1 MNRSDVTAG
10 ESYKEFLQQ
19 PVENE
24 LCLSNVS
31 PHEVHK
37 VVKNFKNKSTLDTK
51 ISALKIA
58 NNLLNFTSILAK
70 IINKSFNEGVFP
82 QQLKTAR
89 VVPIFK
95 EGTKTEV
102 GNYRPILLLSS
113 ISKIFEKLMFNR
125 ITEFLNFNGILHE
138 MQYGFRQGRSCEH
151 ALLKAKQVLL
161 DSLSRRQVSLLLLI
175 DFSKAFDM
183 VEHSILLKKIEHYGI
198 RGKASQLI
206 TSYLHN

>member
-1 MNRSDVTAG
+1 MG
-10 ESYKEFLQQ
+10 
-19 PVENE
+19 
-24 LCLSNVS
+24 LSNHL
-31 PHEVHK
+31 P
-37 VVKNFKNKSTLDTK
+37 K
-51 ISALKIA
+51 IVL
-58 NNLLNFTSILAK
+58 
-70 IINKSFNEGVFP
+70 INKSFNEGVFP

-95 EGTKTEV
+95 KGSKTEV
-102 GNYRPILLLSS
+102 GNYRPISLLSS
-113 ISKIFEKLMFNR
+113 ISKNFEKLMYNR

-183 VEHSILLKKIEHYGI
+183 VEHSILLKKNLRTTE
-198 RGKASQLI
+198 
-206 TSYLHN
+206 